1 MPSSSELLST
11 VKRGGAPA
19 SAAIARLLASGAVYP
34 GDVSDI
40 KALTNDF
47 SSAAFNYPIAA
58 VAWAYLESHGIDKYG
73 GDDERIA
80 EIVEATRDGS
90 LFT

>member
-1 MPSSSELLST
+1 MLSNSELVSI

-19 SAAIARLLASGAVYP
+19 SAVIARLLASGDEYP
-34 GDVSDI
+34 GDSSDI
-40 KALTNDF
+40 KAMTNDF

-73 GDDERIA
+73 GADERIA
-80 EIVEATRDGS
+80 EIVKATHDGS

>member
-1 MPSSSELLST
+1 MANSSELVNT

-19 SAAIARLLASGAVYP
+19 SAAVARLLASGDTYP
-34 GDVSDI
+34 GDISDI
-40 KALTNDF
+40 KAMASDF

-58 VAWAYLESHGIDKYG
+58 VAWAYLESRGIDKYR

-80 EIVEATRDGS
+80 EIVKAVKDGT
-90 LFT
+90 LFA